1 MSDCCK
7 RNLSRVTSFSC
18 TERSRDDDFDDSECL
33 DSDRDD
39 DVRHE

>member
-1 MSDCCK
+1 MKDMRDSIDLSSSDC
-7 RNLSRVTSFSC
+7 F
-18 TERSRDDDFDDSECL
+18 DFECL